1 MTCRAGTGSSSRSHP
16 GLCELRCERGLDW
29 GRYSYWREAQGINWA
44 GVLGQVIAGAFRNG
58 DPREPV
64 GIRGTDGE
72 IKATRSWCVDRVQ
85 VDPAGNGC
93 FPVLNGQHRLFL
105 VHNCAFTKEQVEL
118 LEFDPA
124 RMCRFGGVYRLS
136 PGVPPDDQ
144 LVPVIVRE

>member
-1 MTCRAGTGSSSRSHP
+1 
-16 GLCELRCERGLDW
+16 
-29 GRYSYWREAQGINWA
+29 
-44 GVLGQVIAGAFRNG
+44 
-58 DPREPV
+58 V
-64 GIRGTDGE
+64 GIRGADGE

-85 VDPAGNGC
+85 VDPAENGC

>member
-1 MTCRAGTGSSSRSHP
+1 M
-16 GLCELRCERGLDW
+16 
-29 GRYSYWREAQGINWA
+29 
-44 GVLGQVIAGAFRNG
+44 
-58 DPREPV
+58 